1 MEKIATVTDAT
12 SLLKVSSNLPSNKCI
27 TYSEMLDLISE
38 STTDELCKNLG
49 CALLWD
55 IDLTD
60 EFSIENDGIQL
71 DSIGTWNG
79 LTYWKWNYE
88 NRTKNVI
95 VKAHNDV
102 YVTAITRGNNTLR
115 LMSYLVHSDLFN
127 INTTLNW
134 KIVFASSNEYT
145 IT

>member
-1 MEKIATVTDAT
+1 
-12 SLLKVSSNLPSNKCI
+12 
-27 TYSEMLDLISE
+27 MLDLISE

-60 EFSIENDGIQL
+60 EFSTENDGIQP